1 MSEHTRDDAPR
12 RDRPA
17 GEPGRAPP
25 PAREP
30 APDPTPGRQPAPAQE
45 PPETTRRPA
54 PGIEHK
60 PEPDG
65 ENLIPAKDRPGTL

>member
-1 MSEHTRDDAPR
+1 MSENERNDQPR
-12 RDRPA
+12 RDA
-17 GEPGRAPP
+17 DVDERAPS
-25 PAREP
+25 
-30 APDPTPGRQPAPAQE
+30 PAPAPAPARTPKD

-54 PGIEHK
+54 PGIEHE